1 MAKIDARALSIA
13 AIALLVVLLIIVPIV
28 LRMKAKKSMMYT
40 PPAFPVFNQ
49 LGSQVRIDPQSTG
62 RVDSTSAPT
71 MQDTGAPVMSGNGL
85 STSMLPKE
93 IPSQE
98 DFGNFSPEVIM
109 SGQNY
114 LDPRSQIGY
123 PETLGGVLKNPNYD
137 IRSEPPNPRVPVSIF
152 NNSTIVPD
160 LMRPQFEIGR

>member
-13 AIALLVVLLIIVPIV
+13 ATVLLVVLFIIVPIV
-28 LRMKAKKSMMYT
+28 LRMKAKTSMYT
-40 PPAFPVFNQ
+40 PPVFTQ
-49 LGSQVRIDPQSTG
+49 LGSQVRVDPQSTG
-62 RVDSTSAPT
+62 RVDSTTAPM
-71 MQDTGAPVMSGNGL
+71 MQDTGAALMNGNGL

-109 SGQNY
+109 AGQNY

-123 PETLGGVLKNPNYD
+123 PETLGGVIKNANYD

>member
-1 MAKIDARALSIA
+1 MANIDARVISIGGV
-13 AIALLVVLLIIVPIV
+13 ILLMVLFFLVPYV
-28 LRMKAKKSMMYT
+28 LRASAKKLSSSYDIPNFIQM
-40 PPAFPVFNQ
+40 
-49 LGSQVRIDPQSTG
+49 GSQNKVQTGSIQAPNMIQSTTAPMG
-62 RVDSTSAPT
+62 GSA
-71 MQDTGAPVMSGNGL
+71 V

-109 SGQNY
+109 AGQNY

-123 PETLGGVLKNPNYD
+123 PETLGGVLRNANYD
-137 IRSEPPNPRVPVSIF
+137 VRSEPPNPRVPVSIF

-160 LMRPQFEIGR
+160 MMRPQFEIGR

>member
-13 AIALLVVLLIIVPIV
+13 ATVLLFVLFIIVPIV
-28 LRMKAKKSMMYT
+28 LRMKAKKSMYT
-40 PPAFPVFNQ
+40 PIM
-49 LGSQVRIDPQSTG
+49 GSEITGNTPSTN
-62 RVDSTSAPT
+62 TPPPPPPT
-71 MQDTGAPVMSGNGL
+71 MSGNGL

-109 SGQNY
+109 AGQNY

>member
-1 MAKIDARALSIA
+1 MAKIDARVLSIGGVILL
-13 AIALLVVLLIIVPIV
+13 IALFFLVPYV
-28 LRMKAKKSMMYT
+28 LRASAKKLSSSYDT
-40 PPAFPVFNQ
+40 PTFTQV
-49 LGSQVRIDPQSTG
+49 GSQNQVETG
-62 RVDSTSAPT
+62 SVQASNNFVASPEEPATAP
-71 MQDTGAPVMSGNGL
+71 MGGQGL

-109 SGQNY
+109 AGQNY

-123 PETLGGVLKNPNYD
+123 PETLGGVLRNANYD
-137 IRSEPPNPRVPVSIF
+137 VRSEPPNPRVPVSIF

-160 LMRPQFEIGR
+160 MMRPQFEIGR

>member
-13 AIALLVVLLIIVPIV
+13 ATVLLFVLFIIVPIV
-28 LRMKAKKSMMYT
+28 LRMKAKKSMYT
-40 PPAFPVFNQ
+40 PPNFNT
-49 LGSQVRIDPQSTG
+49 LGSQVRVDPQSTG
-62 RVDSTSAPT
+62 RVDSTTAP
-71 MQDTGAPVMSGNGL
+71 MVQDTGAPTMSGNGL

-109 SGQNY
+109 AGQNY